1 MVEFDPSAAIKRK
14 IEANEP
20 FDVTVLTTDVIDSLA
35 KEGKL
40 AAQGRAQIG
49 RIGVGVGVITGAAK
63 PDVRTP
69 DAIKQTLLNAK
80 GMTWGLEGASR
91 PAIDKMVQEFGIA
104 DRIKTKV
111 RLTKNVDESMDL
123 VRSGQADL
131 VITLIS
137 EILPAKSVDFVGP
150 LPPKFQDYVKFA
162 TGISAAS
169 KNMDAAQ
176 AAVKFITGPAVAPA
190 FKSKGVEP

>member
-1 MVEFDPSAAIKRK
+1 MCCMHSCPTRRSSD
-14 IEANEP
+14 
-20 FDVTVLTTDVIDSLA
+20 L
-35 KEGKL
+35 
-40 AAQGRAQIG
+40 
-49 RIGVGVGVITGAAK
+49 
-63 PDVRTP
+63 
-69 DAIKQTLLNAK
+69 AK

-137 EILPAKSVDFVGP
+137 EILPARSEEHTSELQSPYDLVCR
-150 LPPKFQDYVKFA
+150 L
-162 TGISAAS
+162 
-169 KNMDAAQ
+169 
-176 AAVKFITGPAVAPA
+176 
-190 FKSKGVEP
+190 